1 MLQTVD
7 EIYKVASIS
16 LSPNVPAQIFVSQLN
31 VLYVCFLA
39 FRFRSVTPEFSHV
52 ESWII
57 YLQMGL
63 MVNPPK
69 PGDISYD
76 QFIRERY
83 G

>member
-39 FRFRSVTPEFSHV
+39 FRSVTPEFSHE
-52 ESWII
+52 ESCII